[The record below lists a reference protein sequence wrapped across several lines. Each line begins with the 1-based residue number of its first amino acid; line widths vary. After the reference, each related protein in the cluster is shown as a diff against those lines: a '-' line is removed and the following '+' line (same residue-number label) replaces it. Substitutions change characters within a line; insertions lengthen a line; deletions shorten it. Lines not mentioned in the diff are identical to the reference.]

1 MKHSIQFI
9 STLLV
14 FGLPVIAQAACDTYP
29 NSEHRLSL
37 PATITVPDSLPVGG
51 IITSQAFSGTAPGL
65 NILCRTPTQRTIIGR
80 YRLPQHSTTG
90 AFSTEASGVGLVIRI
105 RDARG
110 ITNGYALYNQN
121 ALFPAGTWPTFTNAE
136 AIFYK
141 IGPVTDGVVPAGSF
155 FDDRWAVNQGRFHL
169 LLNNPVRFVRPAATC
184 DLAAGDVNRTIG
196 LPTIRA
202 SALRDV
208 SSAGASNFELT
219 ANCSNA
225 SSVTFRFTGTPA
237 SGDAARFANTGSAR
251 GVGLWLYSRVGGSN
265 QTISN
270 GNTRVVTV
278 SGNRAVL
285 PLGAAYWKNGTVT
298 QGSLSST
305 TTVAITY
312 N

>member
-1 MKHSIQFI
+1 M
-9 STLLV
+9 
-14 FGLPVIAQAACDTYP
+14 QA
-29 NSEHRLSL
+29 E
-37 PATITVPDSLPVGG
+37 
-51 IITSQAFSGTAPGL
+51 
-65 NILCRTPTQRTIIGR
+65 
-80 YRLPQHSTTG
+80 
-90 AFSTEASGVGLVIRI
+90 
-105 RDARG
+105 
-110 ITNGYALYNQN
+110 
-121 ALFPAGTWPTFTNAE
+121 
-136 AIFYK
+136 FYK
-141 IGPVTDGVVPAGSF
+141 TGPVTTGELAAGGL
-155 FDDRWAVNQGRFHL
+155 FDQRWNGNSGRVYVQ
-169 LLNNPVRFVRPAATC
+169 LNNSIRFVNPAPTC

>member
-1 MKHSIQFI
+1 MRVSA
-9 STLLV
+9 TL
-14 FGLPVIAQAACDTYP
+14 
-29 NSEHRLSL
+29 
-37 PATITVPDSLPVGG
+37 GG
-51 IITSQAFSGTAPGL
+51 SVRHILNLTSGSAIITHPNWIINYTAMQA
-65 NILCRTPTQRTIIGR
+65 
-80 YRLPQHSTTG
+80 
-90 AFSTEASGVGLVIRI
+90 E
-105 RDARG
+105 
-110 ITNGYALYNQN
+110 
-121 ALFPAGTWPTFTNAE
+121 
-136 AIFYK
+136 FYK
-141 IGPVTDGVVPAGSF
+141 TGPVTTGELAAGGL
-155 FDDRWAVNQGRFHL
+155 FDQRWNGNSGRVYVQ
-169 LLNNPVRFVRPAATC
+169 LNNSIRFVNPAPTC